1 VSLNSKPNGVL
12 RPGRSGFRPAGDGL
26 HPRRCRDQ
34 SPLGYNVAHSL
45 LESTGSGAMIHPP
58 VPKIENP
65 GQQEYLSSPNPA
77 VTNLILGN
85 VEVCLA
91 FNGREHLPSPSC
103 RRLPIGDLSGLAPRK
118 GGASSV
124 SPTAAD
130 ETILRGVGLVRRG
143 ASFVRWRFGGCST
156 DCRSRKSRASWIDL
170 SPRGFSDLNSNEMFS
185 GKSCTFRDGLCQGA
199 QLGGLLH
206 EEVHH
211 RVPFGPVVVLAQNQ
225 RSNRQLLAH
234 RPVGS

>member
-1 VSLNSKPNGVL
+1 LTCENQSIPKMTGRIKFFTTKNTQDEVMSSFNENSIHAWNFMRELCCPEC
-12 RPGRSGFRPAGDGL
+12 
-26 HPRRCRDQ
+26 PRRCRDQ

-45 LESTGSGAMIHPP
+45 LESTGSAAMIHPP

-103 RRLPIGDLSGLAPRK
+103 RRFPIGDLSGLAPRK

-130 ETILRGVGLVRRG
+130 ETILRGVGPVRRG

-170 SPRGFSDLNSNEMFS
+170 SPRGFSVEQQRDVLRKKLHIPGWAVS
-185 GKSCTFRDGLCQGA
+185 GCVTGWPA
-199 QLGGLLH
+199 
-206 EEVHH
+206 
-211 RVPFGPVVVLAQNQ
+211 P
-225 RSNRQLLAH
+225 
-234 RPVGS
+234 